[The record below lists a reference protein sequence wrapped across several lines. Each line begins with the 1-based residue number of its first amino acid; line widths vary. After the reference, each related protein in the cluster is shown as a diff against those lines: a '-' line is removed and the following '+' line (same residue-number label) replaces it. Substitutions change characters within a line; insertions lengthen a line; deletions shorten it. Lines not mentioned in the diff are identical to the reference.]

1 MAQITDLKDQYAALI
16 AKQTKTMTTR
26 VAVERK
32 AAEVAYAAAQKAA
45 DDLQAQEGV
54 LLEEAIA

>member
-16 AKQTKTMTTR
+16 AKQTKIMVQR
-26 VAVERK
+26 VADERA

-45 DDLQAQEGV
+45 DDL
-54 LLEEAIA
+54 